1 MRVAVL
7 QGGRSLERQVSLQSG
22 QRVEES
28 LRRLGHEV
36 HGVDIDHELVRA
48 LDGLRPDV
56 AFVALHGED
65 GEDGTVQ
72 ELLEVLG
79 IPYTGSGPGS
89 CERCWDKVV
98 AKRILASAGVAT
110 PDAVSVS
117 SSAFKQL
124 GAADALGRVGERLGY
139 PLVVKPAR
147 QGSALGLRVVKS
159 AIEAPGALVAALSYD
174 DRVLLERHVD
184 GIDLS
189 VSILDGRTLPIVEV
203 LPRDVDHYSARY
215 TIGQTTFTC
224 PAELDAATVAA
235 TEALALRAFDALGC
249 RGFARVDLLLDRA
262 TGAPTVLEVDAVP
275 GLTHTSYLPVAAEA
289 AGIDF
294 DELVERL
301 VGLALQHGQ
310 SAATGS

>member
-36 HGVDIDHELVRA
+36 HGVDIDHALVRT
-48 LDGLRPDV
+48 LGDLRPDV

-89 CERCWDKVV
+89 CEQCWDKVV
-98 AKRILASAGVAT
+98 AKRVLASAGIAT

-139 PLVVKPAR
+139 PLVVKPSR
-147 QGSALGLRVVKS
+147 QGSALGLRIVHD
-159 AIEAPGALVAALSYD
+159 AAEAPGAIVAALSYG

-184 GIDLS
+184 GLDLS
-189 VSILDGRTLPIVEV
+189 VSVLDGETLPIVEV
-203 LPRDVDHYSARY
+203 RPRDVDPYSARY
-215 TIGQTTFTC
+215 TIGQTTFSC
-224 PAELDAATVAA
+224 PAELDDATVRAA
-235 TEALALRAFDALGC
+235 ESIATRAFAALGC
-249 RGFARVDLLLDRA
+249 RGFARVDLLVDRT
-262 TGAPTVLEVDAVP
+262 TGALTVLEVDAVP

-289 AGIDF
+289 AGIEF
-294 DELVERL
+294 DALVSRL
-301 VGLALQHGQ
+301 LELALR
-310 SAATGS
+310 AAPTPQA

>member
-7 QGGRSLERQVSLQSG
+7 QGGRSLERQVSLQSA

-36 HGVDIDHELVRA
+36 HGVDIDHALVRTLGA
-48 LDGLRPDV
+48 LRPDV

-79 IPYTGSGPGS
+79 VPYTGSGPAS
-89 CERCWDKVV
+89 CEQCWDKVV
-98 AKRILASAGVAT
+98 AKRVLAAAGIPT

-124 GAADALGRVGERLGY
+124 GAADALDRVGDRLGF
-139 PLVVKPAR
+139 PLVVKPSR
-147 QGSALGLRVVKS
+147 QGSALGLRMVRRPE
-159 AIEAPGALVAALSYD
+159 EAPGALVAALSYG

-184 GIDLS
+184 GHDLS
-189 VSILDGRTLPIVEV
+189 VSVLDGETLPIVEV
-203 LPRDVDHYSARY
+203 HPRDLDPYSARY

-224 PAELDAATVAA
+224 PADLEPAVASAA
-235 TEALALRAFDALGC
+235 EALALRAFEALDC
-249 RGFARVDLLLDRA
+249 RGFARVDLLVDRR
-262 TGAPTVLEVDAVP
+262 TGDLTVLEVDAVP

-289 AGIDF
+289 ADITF
-294 DELVERL
+294 DELVGRL
-301 VGLALQHGQ
+301 LDLALQQHQ
-310 SAATGS
+310 PSAA

>member
-22 QRVEES
+22 QRVEEA

-36 HGVDIDHELVRA
+36 HGIDVDHQLVRT
-48 LDGLRPDV
+48 LIDLRPDI

-72 ELLEVLG
+72 ELLEVLD

-98 AKRILASAGVAT
+98 AKRILSAAGIAT

-117 SSAFKQL
+117 SSALKQL
-124 GAADALGRVGERLGY
+124 GAADAIAAIGERLGF
-139 PLVVKPAR
+139 PLIVKPAR
-147 QGSALGLRVVKS
+147 QGSALGLRTVRKPT
-159 AIEAPGALVAALSYD
+159 EAPDALIAALSYD
-174 DRVLLERHVD
+174 RRALLEQYVD
-184 GIDLS
+184 GHDLS
-189 VSILDGRTLPIVEV
+189 VSVLGDEILPIVEV
-203 LPRDVDHYSARY
+203 HPRDQDPYSARY

-224 PAELDAATVAA
+224 PAELDPSTRAAA
-235 TEALALRAFDALGC
+235 EALARRAYVALGC

-262 TGAPTVLEVDAVP
+262 TSDLVVLEVDAVP
-275 GLTHTSYLPVAAEA
+275 GLTQTSYLPVAAEA
-289 AGIDF
+289 AGISF
-294 DELVERL
+294 DALVERL
-301 VGLALQHGQ
+301 LELALRDH
-310 SAATGS
+310 

>member
-36 HGVDIDHELVRA
+36 HGVDVDHDLVRR
-48 LDGLRPDV
+48 LTKLRPDV

-72 ELLEVLG
+72 ELLEVLS
-79 IPYTGSGPGS
+79 IPYTGSDPGS

-98 AKRILASAGVAT
+98 AKRVLAREGIPT

-147 QGSALGLRVVKS
+147 QGSALGLRMVRRPHD
-159 AIEAPGALVAALSYD
+159 APGALVAALSYG
-174 DRVLLERHVD
+174 DRVLLEHYVD
-184 GIDLS
+184 GHDLS
-189 VSILDGRTLPIVEV
+189 VSILGHDTLPIVEV
-203 LPRDVDHYSARY
+203 HPRDLDPYSARY
-215 TIGQTTFTC
+215 TIGQSTFTC
-224 PAELDAATVAA
+224 PADLDPATVGAA
-235 TEALALRAFDALGC
+235 EALALRAFDALDC
-249 RGFARVDLLLDRA
+249 RGFARVDLLADRT
-262 TGAPTVLEVDAVP
+262 TGELTVLEVDAVP
-275 GLTHTSYLPVAAEA
+275 GLTQTSYLPVAAEA
-289 AGIDF
+289 AGISF
-294 DELVERL
+294 DGLVTRL
-301 VGLALQHGQ
+301 LDLALANHP
-310 SAATGS
+310 AAG

>member
-7 QGGRSLERQVSLQSG
+7 QGGRSLERQVSLQSA

-36 HGVDIDHELVRA
+36 HGVDVDHALVA
-48 LDGLRPDV
+48 TLDELRPDV

-72 ELLEVLG
+72 ELLEVLD
-79 IPYTGSGPGS
+79 IPYTGSGPAA
-89 CERCWDKVV
+89 CEQCWDKVV
-98 AKRILASAGVAT
+98 AKRVLGAAGIPT

-117 SSAFKQL
+117 GSAFKQL
-124 GAADALGRVGERLGY
+124 GAADALGRVGDRLGY

-147 QGSALGLRVVKS
+147 QGSALGLRMVRDPG
-159 AIEAPGALVAALSYD
+159 EAPGALVAALSYG

-184 GIDLS
+184 GRDLS
-189 VSILDGRTLPIVEV
+189 VSVLDDATLPIVEV
-203 LPRDVDHYSARY
+203 HPRDLDPYSARY

-224 PAELDAATVAA
+224 PAELDPATADAAKAVA
-235 TEALALRAFDALGC
+235 LSAFRALGC
-249 RGFARVDLLLDRA
+249 RGFARIDLLVDRA
-262 TGAPTVLEVDAVP
+262 TGDLTVLEVDAVP

-289 AGIDF
+289 ADISF
-294 DELVERL
+294 DDLVTRL
-301 VGLALQHGQ
+301 LELALRAREA
-310 SAATGS
+310 SPA

>member
-36 HGVDIDHELVRA
+36 HGVDIDHELVRRLVA
-48 LDGLRPDV
+48 LRPDV

-79 IPYTGSGPGS
+79 VPYTGSGPGA
-89 CERCWDKVV
+89 CEQCWDKVV
-98 AKRILASAGVAT
+98 AKRVLTTAGIAT

-139 PLVVKPAR
+139 PLVVKPSR
-147 QGSALGLRVVKS
+147 QGSALGLRMVRR
-159 AIEAPGALVAALSYD
+159 AEDAPGALVAALSYD

-184 GIDLS
+184 GHDLS
-189 VSILDGRTLPIVEV
+189 ISILDGTALPIVEV
-203 LPRDVDHYSARY
+203 QPRDLDPYSARY

-224 PAELDAATVAA
+224 PAELDPATASAAD
-235 TEALALRAFDALGC
+235 ALALRAFEALGC
-249 RGFARVDLLLDRA
+249 RGFARVDLLVDRT
-262 TGAPTVLEVDAVP
+262 TGDLTVIEVDAVP

-289 AGIDF
+289 AGVDF
-294 DELVERL
+294 DALVDRL
-301 VGLALQHGQ
+301 LAL
-310 SAATGS
+310 ALRPEAPATAS